1 MSLNFAVFRSSLERG
16 EKLGAGPVLRVWR
29 GMLIFLSRWYQ
40 IESLYKFNDKFR
52 PRWEPRFVVFRN
64 SRDIPRIGLAAL
76 QAEGYLELRLPRVL
90 RRGAPPNSGRARTA
104 RRP

>member
-1 MSLNFAVFRSSLERG
+1 
-16 EKLGAGPVLRVWR
+16 
-29 GMLIFLSRWYQ
+29 MLIFLSRWYQ

-76 QAEGYLELRLPRVL
+76 QAEGYLELSLPRVL
-90 RRGAPPNSGRARTA
+90 RRRKPAEPRPCAHTPEPVGAAGAVGRAA
-104 RRP
+104 